1 MYFYEVLNSLLVPL
15 FVAFFVIVI
24 GLLIG
29 KIEIKGISLGTAG
42 VLLVAILVGVVFSFV
57 PAITIG
63 GKEIVLWST
72 AKSFDSGIGQI
83 IENGEVVKEV
93 VLGKFKTYSIDSVYS
108 TISNIGTV
116 LFVTAVGLI
125 AGPKFFRSFNKSM
138 VSYIVMGAS
147 IVVIGVGIT
156 VALAA
161 IDGSMNIGM
170 ATGLLS
176 GSLTSTPAFSAA
188 KESAKSVSEAMA
200 NDVTAGYGIGYLY
213 GVLGVV
219 LFVQVMPKI
228 LKVDIAKERESF
240 VAANTLQIKEDGKKR
255 IQIDEFGFF
264 PFITTAVL
272 GLLIGCI
279 KVPIGQT
286 AEGTMQYFSFG
297 SSGGTLIAGLIVGHF
312 GKFGKI
318 DMKVS
323 KQTLNFFRELGLI
336 LFLVGAGIPG
346 GVKFISAFHW
356 KYILYGII
364 MATVP
369 MVVGFI
375 LGKYVFKLSIFNNL
389 GSITGGMTS
398 TPALGSLISVAG
410 TDDVSSA
417 YAATYPFALVL
428 IVVSCN
434 LLVLLPF

>member
-1 MYFYEVLNSLLVPL
+1 MYFYEVLSSLLIPL
-15 FVAFFVIVI
+15 FVALLVIVL

-29 KIEIKGISLGTAG
+29 KIEIKGVSLGTAG
-42 VLLVAILVGVVFSFV
+42 VLLVAILVGVVFSFF
-57 PAITIG
+57 PSIKIG
-63 GKEIVLWST
+63 DKEIVLWSVAQNFKVT
-72 AKSFDSGIGQI
+72 VDGVEKT
-83 IENGEVVKEV
+83 
-93 VLGKFKTYSIDSVYS
+93 FKTFSTQSVYD
-108 TISNIGTV
+108 TISKLGTV

-138 VSYIVMGAS
+138 MSYVAMGAV
-147 IVVIGVGIT
+147 IIVIGVGIT

-161 IDGSMNIGM
+161 IDGGMNIGM

-188 KESAKSVSEAMA
+188 KESAGKLAD
-200 NDVTAGYGIGYLY
+200 DVIAGYGIGYLY

-219 LFVQVMPKI
+219 LFVQIMPKL

-240 VAANTLQIKEDGKKR
+240 VAANTLQIKDDGKKR

-279 KVPIGQT
+279 KIPIG
-286 AEGTMQYFSFG
+286 GGNYFSFG

-312 GKFGKI
+312 GHFGKI

-323 KQTLNFFRELGLI
+323 KESLNFFRELGLI

-346 GVKFISAFHW
+346 GVNFISAFHW
-356 KYILYGII
+356 KYILYGIV

-375 LGKYVFKLSIFNNL
+375 LGKFVFKLSIFNNL

-417 YAATYPFALVL
+417 YAATYPFSLVL

>member
-1 MYFYEVLNSLLVPL
+1 MYFYEVFNSLLVPL
-15 FVAFFVIVI
+15 FVAFAVIVL

-29 KIEIKGISLGTAG
+29 RISIKGISLGTAG
-42 VLLVAILVGVVFSFV
+42 VLLVAILVGVIFSKF
-57 PAITIG
+57 PTIEIAGKQIT
-63 GKEIVLWST
+63 LWST
-72 AKSFDSGIGQI
+72 PKSFVSGSGVTDK
-83 IENGEVVKEV
+83 GATVT
-93 VLGKFKTYSIDSVYS
+93 LGAFKTYSVESVFN
-108 TISNIGTV
+108 TISSIGTM

-138 VSYIVMGAS
+138 MSYIAMGAI
-147 IVVIGVGIT
+147 IVLVGVGIT
-156 VALAA
+156 IGISAL
-161 IDGSMNIGM
+161 DKNMDIGM
-170 ATGLLS
+170 GTGLLS

-188 KESAKSVSEAMA
+188 KGSAETISEAMK
-200 NDVTAGYGIGYLY
+200 NHVTAGYGIGYLY

-219 LFVQVMPKI
+219 LFVQIMPKL
-228 LKVDIAKERESF
+228 LKVDIAKERQNF
-240 VAANTLQIKEDGKKR
+240 VAANTLEIKDDGKKR
-255 IQIDEFGFF
+255 FSVDEFGFF
-264 PFITTAVL
+264 PFITTIVL

-279 KVPIGQT
+279 KVPIGK
-286 AEGTMQYFSFG
+286 GNFFSFG

-312 GKFGKI
+312 GHFGKI

-323 KQTLNFFRELGLI
+323 KKTLNFFRELGLI

-346 GVKFISAFHW
+346 GVNFISAFKW
-356 KYILYGII
+356 IYIVYGII

-369 MVVGFI
+369 MVLGFI
-375 LGKYVFKLSIFNNL
+375 LGKFVFKLSIFNNL

>member
-15 FVAFFVIVI
+15 FVAFFVVVL

-57 PAITIG
+57 PSITIG
-63 GKEIVLWST
+63 DKTIVLWST
-72 AKSFDSGIGQI
+72 AQSFDKGLGI
-83 IENGEVVKEV
+83 VVKDGKEFV
-93 VLGKFKTYSIDSVYS
+93 TELGKFKTFSTESVFS

-138 VSYIVMGAS
+138 MSYVFMGAT
-147 IVVIGVGIT
+147 IIIIGVGIT

-161 IDGSMNIGM
+161 IDRNMDIGM

-188 KESAKSVSEAMA
+188 KESAKAISEKMESA
-200 NDVTAGYGIGYLY
+200 VTAGYGIGYLY

-219 LFVQVMPKI
+219 LFVQIMPKI
-228 LKVDIAKERESF
+228 LKVDIAKERASF
-240 VAANTLQIKEDGKKR
+240 VAANTLEIKEDGKKR

-279 KVPIGQT
+279 KVPIG
-286 AEGTMQYFSFG
+286 GGNYFSFG

-312 GKFGKI
+312 GHFGKI

-364 MATVP
+364 MATLP

-434 LLVLLPF
+434 LLVLLPI

>member
-1 MYFYEVLNSLLVPL
+1 MEYLGITLSGLLTTL
-15 FVAFFVIVI
+15 FVVF
-24 GLLIG
+24 LLGGIN
-29 KIEIKGISLGTAG
+29 IKVISLGTAG
-42 VLLVAILVGVVFSFV
+42 VLLVAIVAGVIFYLCGDENGET
-57 PAITIG
+57 ILTIG
-63 GKEIVLWST
+63 GKDIAFWNSGVSST
-72 AKSFDSGIGQI
+72 FT
-83 IENGEVVKEV
+83 
-93 VLGKFKTYSIDSVYS
+93 L
-108 TISNIGTV
+108 ISNIGTV
-116 LFVTAVGLI
+116 MFVTAVGLI

-138 VSYIVMGAS
+138 IAYVAMGAG
-147 IVVIGVGIT
+147 VVVVGVGIT
-156 VALAA
+156 ILIAWL
-161 IDGSMNIGM
+161 DPKMNIDM

-188 KESAKSVSEAMA
+188 RDTAASISAEMKE
-200 NDVTAGYGIGYLY
+200 NVTAGYGIGYLY

-219 LFVQVMPKI
+219 LFVQIMPKL

-240 VAANTLQIKEDGKKR
+240 VAANTIQIEDDGRKR
-255 IQIDEFGFF
+255 WEIDEFGFF
-264 PFITTAVL
+264 PFFVTIVL

-279 KVPIGQT
+279 KVPIG
-286 AEGTMQYFSFG
+286 GGNYFSFG

-312 GKFGKI
+312 GHFGKI

-323 KQTLNFFRELGLI
+323 KQTLNFFRELGLV
-336 LFLVGAGIPG
+336 LFLVGAGVPG
-346 GVKFISAFHW
+346 GVKFVSAFNW
-356 KYILYGII
+356 IYIVYGII

-369 MVVGFI
+369 MILGFI

-398 TPALGSLISVAG
+398 TPALGSLIAVAG

-434 LLVLLPF
+434 LMVLLPI

>member
-1 MYFYEVLNSLLVPL
+1 MEYLYSVFNSLLVPIFVL
-15 FVAFFVIVI
+15 FVVMSFGYAI
-24 GLLIG
+24 GAV
-29 KIEIKGISLGTAG
+29 KVKGISLGSAG
-42 VLLVAILVGVVFSFV
+42 VLLVAILVGVLFSFV
-57 PAITIG
+57 PTITL
-63 GKEIVLWST
+63 GKEIVLWDKT
-72 AKSFDSGIGQI
+72 L
-83 IENGEVVKEV
+83 E
-93 VLGKFKTYSIDSVYS
+93 KTYKVF
-108 TISNIGTV
+108 SNIGTV
-116 LFVTAVGLI
+116 LFVTSVGLI

-138 VSYIVMGAS
+138 MSYVAMGAI
-147 IVVIGVGIT
+147 IVLVGVGIT
-156 VALAA
+156 VVLAA
-161 IDGSMNIGM
+161 IDKDMNIAM

-188 KESAKSVSEAMA
+188 RDSAGSLEG
-200 NDVTAGYGIGYLY
+200 DVTAGYGIGYLY

-219 LFVQVMPKI
+219 LFVQIMPRL

-240 VAANTLQIKEDGKKR
+240 VAANTIQVKEDGKKR
-255 IQIDEFGFF
+255 VSLEEFGFF
-264 PFITTAVL
+264 PFFLTVVL
-272 GLLIGCI
+272 GLLIGCV
-279 KVPIGQT
+279 KVPIG
-286 AEGTMQYFSFG
+286 GGNYFSFG

-312 GKFGKI
+312 GHFGKI

-323 KQTLNFFRELGLI
+323 KQTLNLMRELGLV
-336 LFLVGAGIPG
+336 LFLAGAGIPG
-346 GVKFISAFHW
+346 GVSFIGAFNW
-356 KYILYGII
+356 IYILYGII

-369 MVVGFI
+369 MVLGFV

-410 TDDVSSA
+410 TDDVASA

>member
-15 FVAFFVIVI
+15 FVAFFVIVF
-24 GLLIG
+24 GLLLG

-42 VLLVAILVGVVFSFV
+42 VLLVAIIVGIVFSFV
-57 PAITIG
+57 PSITIG

-72 AKSFDSGIGQI
+72 AESFNKGLGIVIKDGQ
-83 IENGEVVKEV
+83 EFVTE
-93 VLGKFKTYSIDSVYS
+93 LGKFKTFSTDSVFS
-108 TISNIGTV
+108 TISNIGTI

-147 IVVIGVGIT
+147 IIVIGVGIT
-156 VALAA
+156 VLLAA
-161 IDGSMNIGM
+161 LDGEMNIGM

-188 KESAKSVSEAMA
+188 KESAKAISEEMA
-200 NDVTAGYGIGYLY
+200 NNVTAGYGIGYLY

-255 IQIDEFGFF
+255 IKIDEFGFF

-279 KVPIGQT
+279 KIPIGQT
-286 AEGTMQYFSFG
+286 PDGAIQYFSFG

-312 GKFGKI
+312 GHFGKI

-323 KQTLNFFRELGLI
+323 KESLNFFRELGLI

-356 KYILYGII
+356 KYILYGIV

-369 MVVGFI
+369 MVFGFI

-434 LLVLLPF
+434 LLVLLPI